1 MSKGDQSLGKL
12 EDTMEN
18 QFPRYKILQRASGCI
33 FLNDLNSLDKIQLEN
48 ASSLNQSI
56 LPHHIIEV
64 CSFFCVLFVS
74 NTTLSK
80 EVYTHRNR
88 MLIFPISKSENETNL
103 GNLIA
108 IH

>member
-18 QFPRYKILQRASGCI
+18 QFLRCQILQRASGCI

-48 ASSLNQSI
+48 ASSLNHSI

-64 CSFFCVLFVS
+64 CSFCVCV
-74 NTTLSK
+74 
-80 EVYTHRNR
+80 
-88 MLIFPISKSENETNL
+88 ICQ
-103 GNLIA
+103 
-108 IH
+108 